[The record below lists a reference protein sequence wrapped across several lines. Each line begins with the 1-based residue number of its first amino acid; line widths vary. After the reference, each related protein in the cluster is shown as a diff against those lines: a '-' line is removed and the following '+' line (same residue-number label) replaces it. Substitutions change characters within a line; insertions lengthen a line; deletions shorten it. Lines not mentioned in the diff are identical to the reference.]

1 MGKNSSEYADG
12 QQETGKAI
20 HSFMDMVAGEA
31 EQYAADHTSPMSP
44 LLEEIENFTLKKT
57 EYPSM
62 LTGRVEGRFLQLII
76 VLSGFRNV
84 IDIGTFT
91 GYSALAMAESIP
103 PDGKVLTI
111 EHDSANADIAQGF
124 FDRSPQGYK
133 INLQRGEAINILKSL
148 PPEATDLVFID
159 ADKANYLAYYHE
171 SMRILRKGGLIVV
184 DNALWYGR
192 IFEPKDKDSKA
203 IALFN
208 EEVNA
213 DNRVEKL
220 FLTLCDGI
228 YLIRKK
234 QSEIICNLC
243 SGLHS
248 STCNM
253 YHVTS
258 HLGLPAVQL
267 FGLRLCTLLQSTIKF
282 AARCRSQ
289 SGAEGTALYVDTD
302 QLVCC

>member
-1 MGKNSSEYADG
+1 MEKNSSEYADG

-20 HSFMDMVAGEA
+20 HSFMDMVAWEA

-44 LLEEIENFTLKKT
+44 LLEEIEDYTLNKT
-57 EYPSM
+57 ESPSW
-62 LTGRVEGRFLQLII
+62 LTGRIEGRFLQLII

-111 EHDSANADIAQGF
+111 EHNSANADIAQGF

-192 IFEPKDKDSKA
+192 IFEAPPGYAFDKLTIEVEISPP
-203 IALFN
+203 
-208 EEVNA
+208 EEGQSYPFLLLRGWHGKGRYKGDAMVRNFDPEELKYTWENDQVPDA
-213 DNRVEKL
+213 KLLVLERDRFEKE
-220 FLTLCDGI
+220 FKRI
-228 YLIRKK
+228 EIRGTFKK
-234 QSEIICNLC
+234 
-243 SGLHS
+243 
-248 STCNM
+248 
-253 YHVTS
+253 
-258 HLGLPAVQL
+258 
-267 FGLRLCTLLQSTIKF
+267 LQ
-282 AARCRSQ
+282 
-289 SGAEGTALYVDTD
+289 E
-302 QLVCC
+302 